1 MHVYNK
7 ESFNSHFQMETRGLL
22 LKWTIWQHIG
32 HAIAISSRTI
42 FLTMLFVGQHNLIQS
57 WHFLQKK
64 KHYVTQKTTSYRRR
78 KNIVIFFL
86 QIQSFHLLCNIYLYL
101 CMCGNMLCC
110 CALLFLLQHS
120 EKNCVG
126 SGSDLN
132 PRSWVSTW
140 KISFGTHPEASSLL
154 IIIISRQQKYHK
166 TITNSQ
172 NNVNTE
178 KKKSS
183 FFCVLSSSFSGEK
196 LSHLQLFFYIYH

>member
-1 MHVYNK
+1 MTKICIYFNK
-7 ESFNSHFQMETRGLL
+7 I
-22 LKWTIWQHIG
+22 LKE
-32 HAIAISSRTI
+32 
-42 FLTMLFVGQHNLIQS
+42 N
-57 WHFLQKK
+57 
-64 KHYVTQKTTSYRRR
+64 TSTY
-78 KNIVIFFL
+78 IFFSGEDCYYFV
-86 QIQSFHLLCNIYLYL
+86 QIFKVFIFVCNILNLLFFCYVVWEYV
-101 CMCGNMLCC
+101 MLLFK
-110 CALLFLLQHS
+110 LLFLLQHS

-178 KKKSS
+178 KKSP
-183 FFCVLSSSFSGEK
+183 FFCVLSSSFSGGK
-196 LSHLQLFFYIYH
+196 LSHLQLFFTYIIKVL

>member
-1 MHVYNK
+1 MLLFCAN
-7 ESFNSHFQMETRGLL
+7 FQ
-22 LKWTIWQHIG
+22 KF
-32 HAIAISSRTI
+32 SY
-42 FLTMLFVGQHNLIQS
+42 LFVILNLL
-57 WHFLQKK
+57 FFC
-64 KHYVTQKTTSYRRR
+64 YVVWEY
-78 KNIVIFFL
+78 VM
-86 QIQSFHLLCNIYLYL
+86 LLFK
-101 CMCGNMLCC
+101 
-110 CALLFLLQHS
+110 LLFLLQHS

-178 KKKSS
+178 KKSP
-183 FFCVLSSSFSGEK
+183 FFCVLSSSFSVGK

>member
-1 MHVYNK
+1 MGGG
-7 ESFNSHFQMETRGLL
+7 RILL
-22 LKWTIWQHIG
+22 LFPTNSKFPFVMQYIY
-32 HAIAISSRTI
+32 I
-42 FLTMLFVGQHNLIQS
+42 FL
-57 WHFLQKK
+57 
-64 KHYVTQKTTSYRRR
+64 
-78 KNIVIFFL
+78 
-86 QIQSFHLLCNIYLYL
+86 
-101 CMCGNMLCC
+101 MCGTVLCC
-110 CALLFLLQHS
+110 CALLLFLLQHS

-172 NNVNTE
+172 NNMNTE
-178 KKKSS
+178 KKSP
-183 FFCVLSSSFSGEK
+183 FFCVLSSSFSGGK